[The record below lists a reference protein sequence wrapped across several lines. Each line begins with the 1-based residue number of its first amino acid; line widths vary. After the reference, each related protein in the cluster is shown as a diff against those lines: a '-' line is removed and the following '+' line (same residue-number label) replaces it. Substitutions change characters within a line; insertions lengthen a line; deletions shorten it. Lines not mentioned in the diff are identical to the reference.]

1 MTCLSSTFT
10 NSAYP
15 PPPKMAQ
22 TLSPTL
28 NLLEFGPILQTIPAH
43 SSPIISLSP
52 LGEGSDL
59 FFVIYLLYL
68 HQ

>member
-1 MTCLSSTFT
+1 MTCRSSTFT

-28 NLLEFGPILQTIPAH
+28 NLLEFVPILQTIPAH
-43 SSPIISLSP
+43 SRPIISLSP
-52 LGEGSDL
+52 LGGG
-59 FFVIYLLYL
+59 
-68 HQ
+68 

>member
-1 MTCLSSTFT
+1 MVDGIGITCLSSTFT

-28 NLLEFGPILQTIPAH
+28 NLLESGPILETIPAH
-43 SSPIISLSP
+43 SKPIISLSP
-52 LGEGSDL
+52 FGGG
-59 FFVIYLLYL
+59 
-68 HQ
+68 